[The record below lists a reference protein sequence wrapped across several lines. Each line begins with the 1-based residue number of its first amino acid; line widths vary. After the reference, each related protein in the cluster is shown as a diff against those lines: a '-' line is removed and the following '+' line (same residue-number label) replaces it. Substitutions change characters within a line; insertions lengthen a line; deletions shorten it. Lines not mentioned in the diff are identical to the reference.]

1 MTAGSDRADGAGPT
15 DKAGAWRPVGESSG
29 ERGAAAPWV
38 GIVANRGSGVGRGR
52 RLVEQLVYELR
63 RLGISAEVAWSPE
76 ARSALVERAAGDR
89 QCRCLVAVGGD
100 GTVSALLNERPGR
113 PITVMPAGTENL
125 VARHFGLR
133 RDPHGLARTIAAG
146 RSVPVDVAQADG
158 RRFLLMAGFGFD
170 ADVVT
175 RHHRGRI
182 SHTGRAQP
190 TSRFAYVAPI
200 LRASFSYRFPTISV
214 RVLDPGT
221 EEVLRGTTVFI
232 FNLPRYALGLP
243 FVPVARE
250 DDGWLD
256 LVIFRHP
263 GPFRALYYLWKVCCG
278 VHLHD
283 PSVYHRRVRRVVVT
297 SREAI
302 PVQLDGDPGG
312 YVLPTT
318 SASAMHGAA
327 GGGPPTDGDG
337 AIAAGA
343 VDHRH
348 ADWLVEILPSG
359 MTMLVPPRRGGDRT
373 GRPPLVSD
381 GRT

>member
-1 MTAGSDRADGAGPT
+1 
-15 DKAGAWRPVGESSG
+15 
-29 ERGAAAPWV
+29 
-38 GIVANRGSGVGRGR
+38 
-52 RLVEQLVYELR
+52 
-63 RLGISAEVAWSPE
+63 
-76 ARSALVERAAGDR
+76 
-89 QCRCLVAVGGD
+89 VAVGGD

-113 PITVMPAGTENL
+113 PMTVMPAGTENL

-133 RDPHGLARTIAAG
+133 RDPRGLARTIAAG
-146 RSVPVDVAQADG
+146 RSVPVDVAQAAG

-175 RHHRGRI
+175 RHHRGRV
-182 SHTGRAQP
+182 SHTGRVQP
-190 TSRFAYVAPI
+190 TSRIAYVAPI
-200 LRASFSYRFPTISV
+200 LRASFTYRFPTISV

-232 FNLPRYALGLP
+232 FNLPRYALGIP
-243 FVPVARE
+243 FVPLARE

-256 LVIFRHP
+256 LVVFRHP
-263 GPFRALYYLWKVCCG
+263 GPFRALYYLWKVLCG
-278 VHLHD
+278 VHFDD

-318 SASAMHGAA
+318 SGSMMHGA
-327 GGGPPTDGDG
+327 GGGPPADANG

-343 VDHRH
+343 GEPRH
-348 ADWLVEILPSG
+348 ADWLVEILPSE
-359 MTMLVPPRRGGDRT
+359 MTMLVPLRRGGDRT